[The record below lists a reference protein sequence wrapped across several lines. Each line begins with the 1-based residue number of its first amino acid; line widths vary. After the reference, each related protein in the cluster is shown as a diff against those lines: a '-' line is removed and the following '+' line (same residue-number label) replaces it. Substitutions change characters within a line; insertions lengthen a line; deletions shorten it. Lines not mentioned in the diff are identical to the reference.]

1 MSVSGI
7 GGGGGWAAYAARG
20 LNQIGVRT
28 EAGGDVATV
37 RKDGLLTF
45 AKNAKKEAWL
55 EKLRQWREE
64 AMKAMGLTDEKLAAM
79 SPEAQA
85 KALQQV
91 EEAVQRKIKEA
102 MELAREEGKRRGGPK
117 DQMHVPQFI
126 DFSV

>member
-1 MSVSGI
+1 
-7 GGGGGWAAYAARG
+7 
-20 LNQIGVRT
+20 
-28 EAGGDVATV
+28 V

-117 DQMHVPQFI
+117 DQMNVPQFI

>member
-1 MSVSGI
+1 MSVSGV
-7 GGGGGWAAYAARG
+7 GGGGWAAYAARG
-20 LNQIGVRT
+20 LNQIGVKT
-28 EAGGDVATV
+28 EADSDVAAV
-37 RKDGLLTF
+37 RKDGLTTF

-79 SPEAQA
+79 APEART

-102 MELAREEGKRRGGPK
+102 MELAREEGKRKGGETDK
-117 DQMHVPQFI
+117 ISVPQFI